1 MASQLPVINLVK
13 RFAKDVLSE
22 GVHLR
27 KVFLFGSYA
36 HNKQHR
42 FSDVDVALVADEFQ
56 GFVFSD
62 LDFFIKAKIKKSY
75 SKIQVQT
82 YSTSYFKKGDPFIDE
97 IKRTGI
103 EIKLD

>member
-1 MASQLPVINLVK
+1 MAAQLSVINLV
-13 RFAKDVLSE
+13 RQFAKDVMSE

-36 HNKQHR
+36 HNKQKR
-42 FSDVDVALVADEFQ
+42 FSDVDVALVADEFN
-56 GFVFSD
+56 GFVFKD
-62 LDFFIKAKIKKSY
+62 MDFFIHAKIKKTY

-82 YSTSYFKKGDPFIDE
+82 YPTSYFKKGDPFVDE

-103 EIKLD
+103 EIKI

>member
-1 MASQLPVINLVK
+1 MAAQSTVINLVK
-13 RFAKDVLSE
+13 KFAADIKSE

-36 HNKQHR
+36 QNKQHR

-56 GFVFSD
+56 GFVFND
-62 LDFFIKAKIKKSY
+62 LDLFIKTKIKKAY
-75 SKIQVQT
+75 SRIQVQT
-82 YSTSYFKKGDPFIDE
+82 FPTAYFKKGDSFIDE
-97 IKRTGI
+97 IKNSGI

>member
-1 MASQLPVINLVK
+1 MAAQVPIINLVK
-13 RFAKDVLSE
+13 KFAKDVKSE

-27 KVFLFGSYA
+27 KVILFGSYA
-36 HNKQHR
+36 RGKQRR

-62 LDFFIKAKIKKSY
+62 MDLFIKAKIKKLY

-82 YSTSYFKKGDPFIDE
+82 FPTSYFQKGDPFVDE

-103 EIKLD
+103 EIKFD